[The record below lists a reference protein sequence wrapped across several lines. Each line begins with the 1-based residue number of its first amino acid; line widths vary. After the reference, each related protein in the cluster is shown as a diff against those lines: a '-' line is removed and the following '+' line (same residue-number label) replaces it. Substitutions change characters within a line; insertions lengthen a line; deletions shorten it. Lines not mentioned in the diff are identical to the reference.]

1 VVIID
6 KGNIADGTSKT
17 GSGMCGLFRPSHERR
32 IVQVIGENEYLLIST
47 SAVSPTSIYF

>member
-1 VVIID
+1 MFQNGWSDIVIID

-32 IVQVIGENEYLLIST
+32 IVQVLVAGLYL
-47 SAVSPTSIYF
+47 